1 MKYYNNKTPNP
12 NEYVYINGLG
22 FENNPAAVKQRQLIK
37 SYSCILGISIILLYI
52 LQMTLGR
59 LLYNFAYMFP
69 MTPVSRNIIINVLDI
84 LAYIITFMLPF
95 ILYAILLGMPISVA
109 MPLKKPD
116 KKLAAIVG
124 MAMGCSVI
132 SVASSKMLISILEF
146 IGIHSI
152 ELNSIIPTDI
162 NGLISFVI
170 KSVIMAAFVEEIVFR
185 GFLLQSLRRFGD
197 QFAILIS
204 AVIFAIIQVNIHQ
217 FTTAFIM
224 GLVLGFSVIVT
235 GSLWTGIIIHTLH
248 NIYLLA
254 LGYAEMGLLDTIYKI
269 TLFSVGIV
277 FITGFVVSLI
287 SLARKSDYIFDLK
300 IPKDSL
306 TIGQKIKIYF
316 STFSMIIVIVFSII
330 QTLKNIYLV

>member
-52 LQMTLGR
+52 LRMTLGG

-69 MTPVSRNIIINVLDI
+69 IDPVSRNIIINVFDS
-84 LAYIITFMLPF
+84 LAYAITFMLPF
-95 ILYAILLGMPISVA
+95 ILYGTGLGMPMSVA
-109 MPLKKPD
+109 MPFKKPD
-116 KKLAAIVG
+116 KKLLAIVG

-146 IGIHSI
+146 MGVHSA
-152 ELNSIIPTDI
+152 EVNPNIPTDI
-162 NGLISFVI
+162 IGVISFVI

-204 AVIFAIIQVNIHQ
+204 AIIFAIIHANIYQ

-235 GSLWTGIIIHTLH
+235 GSLWTGIIIHALH
-248 NIYLLA
+248 NTYLVA
-254 LGYAEMGLLDTIYKI
+254 LGYAEMGLPDTCYKI
-269 TLFSVGIV
+269 ILFSVGIV

-287 SLARKSDYIFDLK
+287 NLARKSDYIFDLK
-300 IPKDSL
+300 IQKDSF
-306 TIGQKIKIYF
+306 TIGQKTRIYF
-316 STFSMIIVIVFSII
+316 STFSMIIVIVFSVI